1 MDSYSVEHSP
11 HSTPSITHPPPT
23 LGQAEHDLLKQ
34 FALVFS
40 PDADVNTYYILDSE
54 IDGDDE
60 DEDNGDNSSTANV
73 HIEQT
78 IAEINQRDSP
88 LEITRT
94 TSTKSVTSSM
104 TISPASPS
112 FTVSEAH
119 FPYLPSSSTSTS
131 SMYAIRTPS
140 PIRFRL
146 MESPC
151 SDIDGITI
159 TEMVEVHC
167 PPMKAHD
174 VRANRE
180 HLLVEGQGEVG
191 ANVTDDFQS
200 QNNNTSCSM
209 SSTLTDSKTVDVR
222 TPIVV

>member
-1 MDSYSVEHSP
+1 M
-11 HSTPSITHPPPT
+11 
-23 LGQAEHDLLKQ
+23 LFG
-34 FALVFS
+34 
-40 PDADVNTYYILDSE
+40 PDADVNTYYILDSD

-60 DEDNGDNSSTANV
+60 DTGVNSSAANV

-78 IAEINQRDSP
+78 IAEINQIGSP
-88 LEITRT
+88 LETSRT
-94 TSTKSVTSSM
+94 TPTKSVTSSM
-104 TISPASPS
+104 TISPESPS
-112 FTVSEAH
+112 FTVNGAH
-119 FPYLPSSSTSTS
+119 LPHIPSSSTSSS

-146 MESPC
+146 LESPC
-151 SDIDGITI
+151 SDIDGITL
-159 TEMVEVHC
+159 TEMVEVHY

-174 VRANRE
+174 VRVNME
-180 HLLVEGQGEVG
+180 HLLVEGQTEVG
-191 ANVTDDFQS
+191 VNVTDDFLS